1 MTPLRRH
8 RPSLIWVPPPV
19 ERSHQITS
27 DRLAIVWVWSLP
39 PAPTSGGF
47 AEASKRGRTTIL
59 APGRSVTHSTT
70 LTVGHA
76 PRTET
81 SE

>member
-8 RPSLIWVPPPV
+8 RPSLIWCHRRAEPSDHLGPV
-19 ERSHQITS
+19 GH
-27 DRLAIVWVWSLP
+27 RLGLE
-39 PAPTSGGF
+39 PASSADSGGF